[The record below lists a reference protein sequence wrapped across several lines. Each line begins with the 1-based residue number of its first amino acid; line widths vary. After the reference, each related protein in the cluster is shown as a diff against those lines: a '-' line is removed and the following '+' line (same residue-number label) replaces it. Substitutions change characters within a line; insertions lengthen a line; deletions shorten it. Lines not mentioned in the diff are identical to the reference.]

1 MASLTDY
8 QLATMKVNL
17 TLLENTIDAFKN
29 TVILQQKFIE
39 EIPPPI
45 HQKHE
50 LIIPIRFSNHTKE
63 NFLAN
68 TRSRLNEAD
77 ALVYKVQQIKEVLP
91 RMKPHDINEFK
102 ADYRERRSVFSILWG
117 LLGTYRE
124 IMTNRKYDK
133 MKVQL
138 EKTHSLVNRI
148 MNVVN
153 NHGKTLNLI
162 NQDLKQIKTQISF
175 DHLMNSLDT
184 ETSFKS
190 AHFQLNTEVDR
201 IKNALQCAQW
211 RRLSL
216 DFLSSK
222 QLDSLYQTMV
232 TESKLAET
240 ELLVSQPSDLL
251 QLELSY
257 FYNGEMVTLL
267 LHVPTVPI
275 GSILRLVKLHPF
287 PLPISSNYSIVPDV
301 DVQILAMSV
310 S

>member
-1 MASLTDY
+1 
-8 QLATMKVNL
+8 
-17 TLLENTIDAFKN
+17 
-29 TVILQQKFIE
+29 
-39 EIPPPI
+39 
-45 HQKHE
+45 
-50 LIIPIRFSNHTKE
+50 
-63 NFLAN
+63 
-68 TRSRLNEAD
+68 
-77 ALVYKVQQIKEVLP
+77 
-91 RMKPHDINEFK
+91 MKPHDINEIK
-102 ADYRERRSVFSILWG
+102 ADYQERRSVFFVLWE
-117 LLGTYRE
+117 LLGTYHGM
-124 IMTNRKYDK
+124 MTNQKYDK

-138 EKTHSLVNRI
+138 DKMNSLVNRI
-148 MNVVN
+148 VNVVN
-153 NHGKTLNLI
+153 NQGKTLDLI
-162 NQDLKQIKTQISF
+162 NQDLEQIKSQLSF
-175 DHLMNSLDT
+175 DRLMNSLDS
-184 ETSFKS
+184 ETSFRS
-190 AHFQLNTEVDR
+190 AHFHLNAEVER

-275 GSILRLVKLHPF
+275 GSILRLVKLHLF